1 MANPNSITHP
11 AFIFSSLSFK
21 TLEVNSYIFN
31 TKNVISATR
40 SLSIKTKDMSS
51 GIIGDVVFIVKKP
64 PFPINMFK
72 DDIMF

>member
-1 MANPNSITHP
+1 MENPNSITHP

-31 TKNVISATR
+31 RKNVISAI
-40 SLSIKTKDMSS
+40 SIKTKDMSS